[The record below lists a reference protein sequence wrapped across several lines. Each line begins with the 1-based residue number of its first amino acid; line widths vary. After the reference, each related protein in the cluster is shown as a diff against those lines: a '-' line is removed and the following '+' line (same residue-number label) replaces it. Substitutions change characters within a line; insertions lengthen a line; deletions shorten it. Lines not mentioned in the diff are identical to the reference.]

1 MRATC
6 TLLLRQLSLLLLLRE
21 PAAGSGPFASSSDP
35 TARTQLSGATTPA
48 AGPQGSSSR
57 GVSAAAAAAAAAA
70 SRLPPWERESSVP
83 WAPPVSGSTSEP
95 AAGGHTS
102 SPVIGSGYQTLRSSD
117 IEMRTSSSP
126 MDNMETLTTFSISGE
141 RTLLSIT
148 NSAMST
154 TATEST
160 TSYTEMIRS
169 SDLTQH
175 SSSVEQNRRN
185 SSSSEMYF
193 TEPGTEPLTAHSSEI
208 PTYSSSQS
216 DPPAIGSSHKT
227 ASIWDMEKK
236 TPSSHT
242 DSLYISPTFSRGGE
256 RTIQLLTNSITS
268 TNSLKSATSHSEI
281 AMSSNL
287 SHSSASISRSGGSN
301 RSSTIADLPESS
313 TGPLLIHSPLKSGLP
328 AIEGSHQPVSVSEKN
343 IASSHIAS
351 TYISATSTRA
361 GEGMLQ
367 SLINS
372 SRSSNAKGSS
382 TSGTEMSSSLY
393 LTQSS
398 SISSIALT
406 SGINIS
412 LAATDFTEPST
423 DPLLTP
429 SHSASETASKA
440 IGSSHQPI
448 NISATEKRTSDLH
461 TTSTYISTS
470 FTRGGERTLRSLMNS
485 STLPDVADSST
496 SDLENTKSS
505 DLLQP
510 SSPGAQAGGSNISS
524 SDFTEPSTESLL
536 THSSKIPSYSSSPND
551 FAAIVR
557 SNQAISSSATEKR
570 TSVLHTTTPYIS
582 TTLIKGGER
591 TLRSLTNG
599 NVSPDAAESST
610 SNSENTK
617 FSDLTQAST
626 AVAQAGGSNTLSTD
640 FTDPS
645 TEALLTHS
653 SKSSSYLSSPDDLA
667 AIGSSHQPI
676 NISATETR
684 TSNVHTS
691 STYISMT
698 FTAGSE
704 RTLTSLTNSSSTLP
718 DAAES
723 STSNL
728 GNINSSDL
736 PEPSSAVAQAGGNNI
751 SSSDFTEPS
760 TEPLLTYS
768 SKIPSYSSSPNDLA
782 AIGSSHQPINISAT
796 ETRTSDVHTSS
807 TYISMTF
814 TSGSERT
821 LTSLTNS
828 STLPDA
834 AESSTSNLGNI
845 NSSDLPEPSSAVAQA
860 GGNNIS
866 SSDFTEPS
874 TEPLLTHSSK
884 IPSYS
889 SSPND
894 LAGIGSSHQ
903 PISISATETRTS
915 DAHTSS
921 TYISTTSIRGEKR
934 TLRSLTYS
942 STLPDV
948 ADSSTSYLENT
959 KSSDLPQPSSAVA
972 QAGGNNISS
981 SDFTEP
987 STEPLLTHSSKIPSY
1002 SSSPN
1007 DLAGIGSSH
1016 QPISIS
1022 ATETRT
1028 SDAHTS
1034 STYISTTSIRGEKRT
1049 LRSLTYS
1056 STLPDVADS
1065 STSYLENTKSSDLP
1079 QPSSAVAQAGGNN
1092 ISSSDF
1098 TEPSTEP
1105 LLTHSSKIPS
1115 YSSSPNDLAGIGSS
1129 HQPISIS
1136 ATETRTSDAHTS
1148 STYISTTSIRGEKR
1162 TLGSLTYSSTLP
1174 DVADS
1179 STSYL
1184 ENTKSSDL
1192 PQPSSA
1198 VAQAGG
1204 NNISSSDFTEPSTE
1218 PLLTHS
1224 SKIPSYSS
1232 SPNDLA
1238 GIGSSHQPISISATE
1253 TRTSDAH
1260 TSSTYISTTSIRG
1273 EKRTLG
1279 SLTYSS
1285 TLPDVADSST
1295 SYLENTKSS
1304 DLPQPSSAVAQ
1315 AGGNNISSSD
1325 FTEPSTEPLLTHS
1338 SKIPSYSSS
1347 PNDLAGIGSSHQP
1360 ISISATETRT
1370 SDAHTSSTYIST
1382 TSIRGEKRTLRSL
1395 TYSSTLPDVA
1405 DSSTSYLENT
1415 KSSDLLQPS
1424 SAVAQAGGNNISSG
1438 DFIEPS
1444 TESLL
1449 THSSK
1454 IPSYSSSPNDLAGIG
1469 SSHQPISIL
1478 STETRTSDLHTSSTY
1493 ISTTSIRG
1501 EKRTLRSLTYSSTL
1515 PDVADSSTSYLENSK
1530 SSDLPE
1536 PSSSVAQAGGSNI
1549 SSSDFTE
1556 PSTEPLRT
1564 HSSKIPSYSSS
1575 PNDLA
1580 AVESSHQPISV
1591 SATEKRT
1598 SDLHTTSTYISATF
1612 TRGGEKTFRSL
1623 TNSSTSPDAA
1633 ESSTSILENTES
1645 SDLPQ
1650 PSSSVAETGG
1660 SNISSS
1666 DFTEPSTEPLLTHS
1680 SKIPTHSSSS
1690 NDLAGVG
1697 SSHQSVTISDREKGI
1712 SSSPTHSTY
1721 VSTTFTRGGER
1732 TSQSQTHSSTSTA
1745 ATEISTHNIDAAKS
1759 SDSTQFLSSVSQAG
1773 GFNISSS
1780 DASFTELS
1788 TESLLTHSSKSST
1801 LTLPNDTPTV
1811 GSNHQSLSSSKTE
1824 KKISS
1829 PYTDRMYSS
1838 ATLTGGGERTS
1849 QSLTNSTSAHT
1860 TESSTSYTEIANSSE
1875 LIQSPSMAQT
1885 RGTSISANDMGFTGS
1900 STETFFIRSSK
1911 IPTYS
1916 SFQNDPS
1923 SIASSHQPVSSID
1936 TEKRTSVSRT
1946 DSMYIPTTFSRGG
1959 DRTLLSISNNSTSAE
1974 SSESSTFYAEI
1985 SNSSDLAQSSSFMAQ
2000 SRGSNM
2006 ASSDGDLIAPS
2017 TEPLLVHS
2025 SKMPTYS
2032 STVNLQNATLFF
2044 TGTESSLTG
2053 SSSLS
2058 SPVFPSS
2065 SSESSVHHLLSS
2077 TPSPPHSFASSESSL
2092 PSSSSVI
2099 PSLSLPPP
2107 SLPSS
2112 LSTSS
2117 SVASF
2122 PLLPSFSSSSLPSQA
2137 GDSFQTSGSMITSGG
2152 TDRMEPSTAVF
2163 YGSTPRQYSNH
2174 SRPHQLKESTTFKTK
2189 GPLPLQTEPMEQLS
2203 SSSSSTSASTLA
2215 TESSTG
2221 GTFTSS
2227 GDHFEKT
2234 TLLLTTAAPSL
2245 SKDTQHTEMTKAS
2258 TSILPNM
2265 TSQRDVFPAAELTTG
2280 KTVTLSTDMTFGP
2293 PRSVPTTDHSLTTK
2307 TRRVKTA
2314 VATTLAYITGVTT
2327 KTMETSTATSI
2338 KITEENIPATHPSK
2352 TSSPSKTT
2360 VGFSTTSAAATKPTT
2375 IALLSRT
2382 RALVTSS
2389 HTTVNICSTNPCLHD
2404 GRCVINGVMGKYQCK
2419 CSPAWQGEDCRE
2431 DVDECLSNPCPAL
2444 ATCNNTHGSYVCR
2457 CPLGY
2462 QLEKGKC
2469 NLVRTFVGQV
2479 ALKLNTTHGMYSELH
2494 RIEDEIITILNVSL
2508 SALPGYYNSV
2518 VKAARE
2524 SNSVR
2529 VSVQTTFSLAS
2540 NVTLRDI
2547 VNSVQSYISAC
2558 KTPAEA
2564 CQFIS
2569 KYTLLPRVGGLCK
2582 QKDPECDR
2590 ETSECTDWDGIAVCQ
2605 CKSGYFKY
2613 NKMDHSCRAC
2623 EDGYRLE
2630 NEMCV
2635 RCPFGLGGLN
2645 CRNPY
2650 QLITVVIAAAGG
2662 GLLLILG
2669 IALIITCCRKNKND
2683 ISKLIF
2689 KSGDF
2694 QMSPYAEYPKNPR
2707 AQEWGRET
2715 IEMQENGSTK
2725 NLLQMTDV
2733 YYSVSI
2739 PGFHLYCL
2747 FCLMVQRYY
2756 ILCYVRCGR
2765 MACNWPKKR

>member
-1 MRATC
+1 MWSPPSCIMRATC
-6 TLLLRQLSLLLLLRE
+6 TLLLRQLSLLLLLLE
-21 PAAGSGPFASSSDP
+21 PSAGSGPFASSSDP
-35 TARTQLSGATTPA
+35 PARTPLSGATTPA

-57 GVSAAAAAAAAAA
+57 GVSAAA

-83 WAPPVSGSTSEP
+83 WAPPVSGSSAEP

-126 MDNMETLTTFSISGE
+126 TDNMETLTTFSISGE

-154 TATEST
+154 TVTEST
-160 TSYTEMIRS
+160 TSYTEMVRS

-175 SSSVEQNRRN
+175 SSSVEQSRRN
-185 SSSSEMYF
+185 SSLSDIYI
-193 TEPGTEPLTAHSSEI
+193 TEPGTEPLIAHSSEI

-236 TPSSHT
+236 TPNSHT

-287 SHSSASISRSGGSN
+287 SHSSASISRTGGSN

-313 TGPLLIHSPLKSGLP
+313 TGPLLIYSPVKSGLP
-328 AIEGSHQPVSVSEKN
+328 AIEGSHQPISGSEKN

-351 TYISATSTRA
+351 TYISTTSTRA

-372 SRSSNAKGSS
+372 SRSSNATGSS
-382 TSGTEMSSSLY
+382 TSGTEMSSSSY
-393 LTQSS
+393 LTELS
-398 SISSIALT
+398 SISSIALI
-406 SGINIS
+406 SEINIS

-429 SHSASETASKA
+429 SYSASETASKA

-448 NISATEKRTSDLH
+448 NISATEKRTSDLQ

-470 FTRGGERTLRSLMNS
+470 FTRGGERNLRSLMNS

-524 SDFTEPSTESLL
+524 SGFTEPSTESFL

-551 FAAIVR
+551 LAAIV
-557 SNQAISSSATEKR
+557 SSKQPISSSVTEKR
-570 TSVLHTTTPYIS
+570 TSVLHTSTPYTS

-599 NVSPDAAESST
+599 SVS
-610 SNSENTK
+610 
-617 FSDLTQAST
+617 
-626 AVAQAGGSNTLSTD
+626 
-640 FTDPS
+640 
-645 TEALLTHS
+645 
-653 SKSSSYLSSPDDLA
+653 
-667 AIGSSHQPI
+667 
-676 NISATETR
+676 
-684 TSNVHTS
+684 
-691 STYISMT
+691 
-698 FTAGSE
+698 
-704 RTLTSLTNSSSTLP
+704 P

-736 PEPSSAVAQAGGNNI
+736 PQPSSAVAQAGGGNN
-751 SSSDFTEPS
+751 SSSDFTKPS
-760 TEPLLTYS
+760 TEPLLTHS

-782 AIGSSHQPINISAT
+782 GIGSSHQPISISAT
-796 ETRTSDVHTSS
+796 EPRTSDLHTSS
-807 TYISMTF
+807 TYISA
-814 TSGSERT
+814 TSLRGEKRT
-821 LTSLTNS
+821 LRSLTYS
-828 STLPDA
+828 STLPDVA
-834 AESSTSNLGNI
+834 DSSTSYLENTK
-845 NSSDLPEPSSAVAQA
+845 SSDLPQLSSAVAQA

-903 PISISATETRTS
+903 PISISATEPRTS
-915 DAHTSS
+915 DLHTSS
-921 TYISTTSIRGEKR
+921 TYISATSLRGEKR

-959 KSSDLPQPSSAVA
+959 KSSDLPQLSSAVA

-1007 DLAGIGSSH
+1007 DLAGIGSSY

-1022 ATETRT
+1022 ATEPRT
-1028 SDAHTS
+1028 SDLHTS
-1034 STYISTTSIRGEKRT
+1034 STYISATSIRVEKRT

-1079 QPSSAVAQAGGNN
+1079 QLSSAVAQAGGSNISSSIGSSHQPISISATETRTSDLHTSSTYISTTSLRGEKRTLRSLTYSSTLPDVADSFTSYLENTKSSDLPQPSSALAQAGGSN

-1115 YSSSPNDLAGIGSS
+1115 YSSSTNDLTAVESS

-1136 ATETRTSDAHTS
+1136 A
-1148 STYISTTSIRGEKR
+1148 I
-1162 TLGSLTYSSTLP
+1162 
-1174 DVADS
+1174 
-1179 STSYL
+1179 
-1184 ENTKSSDL
+1184 
-1192 PQPSSA
+1192 
-1198 VAQAGG
+1198 
-1204 NNISSSDFTEPSTE
+1204 
-1218 PLLTHS
+1218 
-1224 SKIPSYSS
+1224 
-1232 SPNDLA
+1232 
-1238 GIGSSHQPISISATE
+1238 
-1253 TRTSDAH
+1253 
-1260 TSSTYISTTSIRG
+1260 
-1273 EKRTLG
+1273 
-1279 SLTYSS
+1279 
-1285 TLPDVADSST
+1285 
-1295 SYLENTKSS
+1295 
-1304 DLPQPSSAVAQ
+1304 
-1315 AGGNNISSSD
+1315 
-1325 FTEPSTEPLLTHS
+1325 
-1338 SKIPSYSSS
+1338 
-1347 PNDLAGIGSSHQP
+1347 
-1360 ISISATETRT
+1360 
-1370 SDAHTSSTYIST
+1370 
-1382 TSIRGEKRTLRSL
+1382 
-1395 TYSSTLPDVA
+1395 
-1405 DSSTSYLENT
+1405 
-1415 KSSDLLQPS
+1415 
-1424 SAVAQAGGNNISSG
+1424 
-1438 DFIEPS
+1438 
-1444 TESLL
+1444 
-1449 THSSK
+1449 
-1454 IPSYSSSPNDLAGIG
+1454 
-1469 SSHQPISIL
+1469 
-1478 STETRTSDLHTSSTY
+1478 
-1493 ISTTSIRG
+1493 
-1501 EKRTLRSLTYSSTL
+1501 
-1515 PDVADSSTSYLENSK
+1515 
-1530 SSDLPE
+1530 
-1536 PSSSVAQAGGSNI
+1536 
-1549 SSSDFTE
+1549 
-1556 PSTEPLRT
+1556 
-1564 HSSKIPSYSSS
+1564 
-1575 PNDLA
+1575 
-1580 AVESSHQPISV
+1580 
-1591 SATEKRT
+1591 EKRT
-1598 SDLHTTSTYISATF
+1598 SDLHTTSTYISTTF
-1612 TRGGEKTFRSL
+1612 TRGGEKTFSSL
-1623 TNSSTSPDAA
+1623 TNSSTSSDAA
-1633 ESSTSILENTES
+1633 ESSTSNLENTES
-1645 SDLPQ
+1645 SYLPQ

-1690 NDLAGVG
+1690 NDFAGVG

-1780 DASFTELS
+1780 DASFMEPS
-1788 TESLLTHSSKSST
+1788 TNPLLTHSSKSST
-1801 LTLPNDTPTV
+1801 LSLPNDTPTV

-1829 PYTDRMYSS
+1829 PYTDSMYSS

-1875 LIQSPSMAQT
+1875 LIQSPSNAQT

-2006 ASSDGDLIAPS
+2006 SSSDGDLIAPS

-2058 SPVFPSS
+2058 SSVFPSS
-2065 SSESSVHHLLSS
+2065 SSVSSLYRLLSS

-2107 SLPSS
+2107 SLSSS

-2117 SVASF
+2117 SVVSF
-2122 PLLPSFSSSSLPSQA
+2122 PLSPSLLPSFSSSSSPSQA
-2137 GDSFQTSGSMITSGG
+2137 GDSFQTSGSMVTSGG

-2174 SRPHQLKESTTFKTK
+2174 SGPHQLKESTTFKTK

-2215 TESSTG
+2215 TASSTG
-2221 GTFTSS
+2221 RTFTSS
-2227 GDHFEKT
+2227 RDHFEKT

-2338 KITEENIPATHPSK
+2338 KITEENIPTTHPSK

-2360 VGFSTTSAAATKPTT
+2360 AGFSTTLAAATKPTT
-2375 IALLSRT
+2375 IALLSHT

-2389 HTTVNICSTNPCLHD
+2389 HKTVNICSTNPCLHD
-2404 GRCVINGVMGKYQCK
+2404 GKCVINGVMGKYQCK

-2444 ATCNNTHGSYVCR
+2444 ATCNNTHGSYVCK

-2469 NLVRTFVGQV
+2469 NLVRTFIGQV
-2479 ALKLNTTHGMYSELH
+2479 ALKLNTTHGKYSELQ
-2494 RIEDEIITILNVSL
+2494 RIEDEIITMLNMSL
-2508 SALPGYYNSV
+2508 STLPGYYNSV

-2540 NVTLRDI
+2540 NVTLFDI
-2547 VNSVQSYISAC
+2547 VSSVQSYISAC
-2558 KTPAEA
+2558 KTPAET

-2569 KYTLLPRVGGLCK
+2569 NLTLLHRVGGLCK

-2590 ETSECTDWDGIAVCQ
+2590 ETSECTDLDGIAVCQ

-2630 NEMCV
+2630 NETCV

-2733 YYSVSI
+2733 YYSATGLRNAELERNGLYPPYTGL
-2739 PGFHLYCL
+2739 PGSRHSCIYPGQYNPSFISDETRRRDY
-2747 FCLMVQRYY
+2747 F
-2756 ILCYVRCGR
+2756 
-2765 MACNWPKKR
+2765 

>member
-1 MRATC
+1 MLLAGHVKPPSCIMRATC
-6 TLLLRQLSLLLLLRE
+6 TLLLRQLSLLLLLLLLLE
-21 PAAGSGPFASSSDP
+21 PSAGSGPFASSSDP
-35 TARTQLSGATTPA
+35 RARTQLSGATTPP

-57 GVSAAAAAAAAAA
+57 GVSAAAAAAAAAAA

-102 SPVIGSGYQTLRSSD
+102 SPVIGSSYQTLRSSD
-117 IEMRTSSSP
+117 IEMRTSRSP
-126 MDNMETLTTFSISGE
+126 TDNMETLTTFSRSGE
-141 RTLLSIT
+141 RTLLSVT

-160 TSYTEMIRS
+160 TPYTEMIS
-169 SDLTQH
+169 SADLTQQ

-185 SSSSEMYF
+185 SSSSDMYF
-193 TEPGTEPLTAHSSEI
+193 TKPGTEPLILHSSEI

-216 DPPAIGSSHKT
+216 DPPAIGSSHET

-242 DSLYISPTFSRGGE
+242 DSMYISPTFHRGGE

-268 TNSLKSATSHSEI
+268 TDSLKSTTSHTEI
-281 AMSSNL
+281 AMSSDL
-287 SHSSASISRSGGSN
+287 SHSSASISWTGGSN
-301 RSSTIADLPESS
+301 RSSTIAALPESS
-313 TGPLLIHSPLKSGLP
+313 TGPLLIYSPLKSGLP
-328 AIEGSHQPVSVSEKN
+328 AIESSHQPTNGSEKN

-351 TYISATSTRA
+351 TYISTTSTRA
-361 GEGMLQ
+361 GAGTLQ
-367 SLINS
+367 DLINS
-372 SRSSNAKGSS
+372 SRSSNATGNS
-382 TSGTEMSSSLY
+382 TSGTEMSSSSY

-406 SGINIS
+406 SGIDIS

-423 DPLLTP
+423 DPLLTQ
-429 SHSASETASKA
+429 SHSASETVSKA

-448 NISATEKRTSDLH
+448 NISATEKRTSDLY

-470 FTRGGERTLRSLMNS
+470 FTRGGERTLRSLMNN

-505 DLLQP
+505 DLPQP
-510 SSPGAQAGGSNISS
+510 SSPVAQAGGSNISS
-524 SDFTEPSTESLL
+524 SDLTEPSTESLF

-551 FAAIVR
+551 LAAIVS
-557 SNQAISSSATEKR
+557 SNQPISISATEKR
-570 TSVLHTTTPYIS
+570 TSDLHTTTTYIS

-610 SNSENTK
+610 SNLENTK
-617 FSDLTQAST
+617 ASDLTQAST
-626 AVAQAGGSNTLSTD
+626 SVTQGGGSNISSTD

-653 SKSSSYLSSPDDLA
+653 SKSSSYLSSP
-667 AIGSSHQPI
+667 
-676 NISATETR
+676 
-684 TSNVHTS
+684 
-691 STYISMT
+691 
-698 FTAGSE
+698 
-704 RTLTSLTNSSSTLP
+704 
-718 DAAES
+718 
-723 STSNL
+723 
-728 GNINSSDL
+728 
-736 PEPSSAVAQAGGNNI
+736 
-751 SSSDFTEPS
+751 
-760 TEPLLTYS
+760 
-768 SKIPSYSSSPNDLA
+768 NDLA
-782 AIGSSHQPINISAT
+782 AIGSSHQPVNISTT
-796 ETRTSDVHTSS
+796 ETRTSDLHTSS
-807 TYISMTF
+807 TYISVTF
-814 TSGSERT
+814 TGASERS

-845 NSSDLPEPSSAVAQA
+845 NSSELPQSSSAVAQA

-894 LAGIGSSHQ
+894 LAAIGSSHQ

-915 DAHTSS
+915 DLHTSS
-921 TYISTTSIRGEKR
+921 TYISMTSIRGEKR
-934 TLRSLTYS
+934 TSRSLTYS

-948 ADSSTSYLENT
+948 TDSSTSYLENT
-959 KSSDLPQPSSAVA
+959 KSSDLPQPSSPVG
-972 QAGGNNISS
+972 QAG
-981 SDFTEP
+981 
-987 STEPLLTHSSKIPSY
+987 
-1002 SSSPN
+1002 
-1007 DLAGIGSSH
+1007 
-1016 QPISIS
+1016 
-1022 ATETRT
+1022 R
-1028 SDAHTS
+1028 
-1034 STYISTTSIRGEKRT
+1034 
-1049 LRSLTYS
+1049 
-1056 STLPDVADS
+1056 
-1065 STSYLENTKSSDLP
+1065 
-1079 QPSSAVAQAGGNN
+1079 
-1092 ISSSDF
+1092 
-1098 TEPSTEP
+1098 
-1105 LLTHSSKIPS
+1105 
-1115 YSSSPNDLAGIGSS
+1115 
-1129 HQPISIS
+1129 
-1136 ATETRTSDAHTS
+1136 
-1148 STYISTTSIRGEKR
+1148 
-1162 TLGSLTYSSTLP
+1162 
-1174 DVADS
+1174 
-1179 STSYL
+1179 
-1184 ENTKSSDL
+1184 
-1192 PQPSSA
+1192 
-1198 VAQAGG
+1198 
-1204 NNISSSDFTEPSTE
+1204 
-1218 PLLTHS
+1218 
-1224 SKIPSYSS
+1224 
-1232 SPNDLA
+1232 
-1238 GIGSSHQPISISATE
+1238 
-1253 TRTSDAH
+1253 
-1260 TSSTYISTTSIRG
+1260 
-1273 EKRTLG
+1273 
-1279 SLTYSS
+1279 
-1285 TLPDVADSST
+1285 
-1295 SYLENTKSS
+1295 
-1304 DLPQPSSAVAQ
+1304 
-1315 AGGNNISSSD
+1315 
-1325 FTEPSTEPLLTHS
+1325 
-1338 SKIPSYSSS
+1338 
-1347 PNDLAGIGSSHQP
+1347 
-1360 ISISATETRT
+1360 
-1370 SDAHTSSTYIST
+1370 
-1382 TSIRGEKRTLRSL
+1382 
-1395 TYSSTLPDVA
+1395 
-1405 DSSTSYLENT
+1405 
-1415 KSSDLLQPS
+1415 
-1424 SAVAQAGGNNISSG
+1424 
-1438 DFIEPS
+1438 
-1444 TESLL
+1444 
-1449 THSSK
+1449 
-1454 IPSYSSSPNDLAGIG
+1454 
-1469 SSHQPISIL
+1469 
-1478 STETRTSDLHTSSTY
+1478 
-1493 ISTTSIRG
+1493 
-1501 EKRTLRSLTYSSTL
+1501 
-1515 PDVADSSTSYLENSK
+1515 
-1530 SSDLPE
+1530 
-1536 PSSSVAQAGGSNI
+1536 SNI

-1556 PSTEPLRT
+1556 LSTESLFT

-1580 AVESSHQPISV
+1580 AMESSPQPISI

-1598 SDLHTTSTYISATF
+1598 SDLHTTSSYISTTF

-1623 TNSSTSPDAA
+1623 TNSGTSPDAT
-1633 ESSTSILENTES
+1633 ESSTSNLENTQS

-1650 PSSSVAETGG
+1650 PSSPVVESGG

-1680 SKIPTHSSSS
+1680 PKIPTPSSSS
-1690 NDLAGVG
+1690 NDLADFNSFSGVG
-1697 SSHQSVTISDREKGI
+1697 SSHQSVTISDREKEI
-1712 SSSPTHSTY
+1712 SSSPTHSTH

-1745 ATEISTHNIDAAKS
+1745 ATEISTHNIDAAES

-1780 DASFTELS
+1780 DADFMEPS
-1788 TESLLTHSSKSST
+1788 TEPLLTDSSKSST
-1801 LTLPNDTPTV
+1801 LSLPNDTTSI

-1824 KKISS
+1824 KS
-1829 PYTDRMYSS
+1829 PYTDSMYSS

-1849 QSLTNSTSAHT
+1849 QSLTNSTSTHT

-1875 LIQSPSMAQT
+1875 LIQSPSMAET
-1885 RGTSISANDMGFTGS
+1885 RGTSMSANDMGFTGS

-1911 IPTYS
+1911 IPTDS

-1946 DSMYIPTTFSRGG
+1946 DSMYIQTTFSRGG

-2000 SRGSNM
+2000 SRGSNV
-2006 ASSDGDLIAPS
+2006 SSTDGDLIAPS

-2044 TGTESSLTG
+2044 TGTESSPTG

-2058 SPVFPSS
+2058 SSVFPSS
-2065 SSESSVHHLLSS
+2065 SSVSSLHHLLSS
-2077 TPSPPHSFASSESSL
+2077 TPSPPHSFASSESSP

-2099 PSLSLPPP
+2099 PSSSLPPP
-2107 SLPSS
+2107 SLSSS

-2117 SVASF
+2117 SVESF
-2122 PLLPSFSSSSLPSQA
+2122 PLLPSLLPSFSSASSPSHA
-2137 GDSFQTSGSMITSGG
+2137 GDSFQTSRSMVTSGE
-2152 TDRMEPSTAVF
+2152 TDTMEPSTAVF
-2163 YGSTPRQYSNH
+2163 SGSTPRQYSNH
-2174 SRPHQLKESTTFKTK
+2174 SRPHQLKESTSFKTT

-2203 SSSSSTSASTLA
+2203 SRSSSTSASALVTA
-2215 TESSTG
+2215 SSAG

-2245 SKDTQHTEMTKAS
+2245 SKDTQHTEMAKAS

-2265 TSQRDVFPAAELTTG
+2265 TGQRDVFPAAELTTG

-2293 PRSVPTTDHSLTTK
+2293 QRSVPTTDHSITTK
-2307 TRRVKTA
+2307 TRRVQTA
-2314 VATTLAYITGVTT
+2314 ATTTVAYVTGATT
-2327 KTMETSTATSI
+2327 KSMETSTATSI

-2360 VGFSTTSAAATKPTT
+2360 AGFSTTSAAATKPTT
-2375 IALLSRT
+2375 VALFSRT
-2382 RALVTSS
+2382 RALVTTS
-2389 HTTVNICSTNPCLHD
+2389 HTTVNVCTTNPCLHD
-2404 GRCVINGVMGKYQCK
+2404 GKCVINGVMGKYQCK
-2419 CSPAWQGEDCRE
+2419 CSPAWQGEDCSE
-2431 DVDECLSNPCPAL
+2431 DVDECLSNPCPDL
-2444 ATCNNTHGSYVCR
+2444 ATCNNTQGSYVCK

-2462 QLEKGKC
+2462 RLEKGKC
-2469 NLVRTFVGQV
+2469 NLARTFVYQV
-2479 ALKLNTTHGMYSELH
+2479 ALKLNTTHGKYSELP
-2494 RIEDEIITILNVSL
+2494 RIEDEIITMLNMSL
-2508 SALPGYYNSV
+2508 STLPGYYNSV

-2540 NVTLRDI
+2540 NVTLFDI
-2547 VNSVQSYISAC
+2547 DRSVQSYNRTC
-2558 KTPAEA
+2558 KTPAET

-2569 KYTLLPRVGGLCK
+2569 NLTLLHRVGGLCK

-2590 ETSECTDWDGIAVCQ
+2590 ETSECTDKDGIAVCQ

-2613 NKMDHSCRAC
+2613 KKIDHSCRAC

-2630 NEMCV
+2630 NETCV

-2733 YYSVSI
+2733 YYSPTGLRNAELERNGLYPPYTGL
-2739 PGFHLYCL
+2739 PGSRHSCIYPGQYNLSFISDETRRRDY
-2747 FCLMVQRYY
+2747 F
-2756 ILCYVRCGR
+2756 
-2765 MACNWPKKR
+2765 

>member
-1 MRATC
+1 MLLAGHVKPPSCIMRATC
-6 TLLLRQLSLLLLLRE
+6 TLLLRQLSLLLLLLLLE
-21 PAAGSGPFASSSDP
+21 PSAGSGPFASSSDP
-35 TARTQLSGATTPA
+35 RARTQLSGATTPA

-57 GVSAAAAAAAAAA
+57 GVSAAAAAAAAAAA

-102 SPVIGSGYQTLRSSD
+102 SPVIGSSYQTLRSSD
-117 IEMRTSSSP
+117 IEMRTSRSP
-126 MDNMETLTTFSISGE
+126 TDNMETLTTFSRSGE
-141 RTLLSIT
+141 RTLLSVT

-160 TSYTEMIRS
+160 TSYTEMIS
-169 SDLTQH
+169 SADLTQQ

-185 SSSSEMYF
+185 SSSSDMYF
-193 TEPGTEPLTAHSSEI
+193 TKPGTEPLIVHSSEI

-216 DPPAIGSSHKT
+216 DPPAIGSSHET
-227 ASIWDMEKK
+227 ASIWDMGKK

-242 DSLYISPTFSRGGE
+242 DSMYISPTFRRGGE

-268 TNSLKSATSHSEI
+268 TDSLKSTTSHTEI
-281 AMSSNL
+281 AMSSDL
-287 SHSSASISRSGGSN
+287 SHSSASISWTGGSN
-301 RSSTIADLPESS
+301 RSSTIAALPESS
-313 TGPLLIHSPLKSGLP
+313 TGPLLIYSPLKSGLP
-328 AIEGSHQPVSVSEKN
+328 AIESSHRPTNGSEKN

-351 TYISATSTRA
+351 TYISTTSTRA
-361 GEGMLQ
+361 GAGTLQ
-367 SLINS
+367 DLINS
-372 SRSSNAKGSS
+372 SRSSNATGNS
-382 TSGTEMSSSLY
+382 TSGTEMSSSSY

-406 SGINIS
+406 SGIHIS

-423 DPLLTP
+423 DPLLTQ
-429 SHSASETASKA
+429 SHSASETVSKA

-448 NISATEKRTSDLH
+448 NISATEKRTSDLY

-470 FTRGGERTLRSLMNS
+470 FTRGGERTLRSLMNN

-505 DLLQP
+505 DLPQP
-510 SSPGAQAGGSNISS
+510 SSPVAQAGGSNISS
-524 SDFTEPSTESLL
+524 SDLTEPSTESLF

-551 FAAIVR
+551 LAAIVS
-557 SNQAISSSATEKR
+557 SNQPISISATEKR
-570 TSVLHTTTPYIS
+570 TSDLHTTTTYIS

-591 TLRSLTNG
+591 TLRSLTNS

-610 SNSENTK
+610 SNLENTK
-617 FSDLTQAST
+617 ASDLTQAST
-626 AVAQAGGSNTLSTD
+626 SVTQGGGSNISSTD

-653 SKSSSYLSSPDDLA
+653 SKSSSY
-667 AIGSSHQPI
+667 
-676 NISATETR
+676 
-684 TSNVHTS
+684 
-691 STYISMT
+691 
-698 FTAGSE
+698 
-704 RTLTSLTNSSSTLP
+704 
-718 DAAES
+718 
-723 STSNL
+723 
-728 GNINSSDL
+728 
-736 PEPSSAVAQAGGNNI
+736 
-751 SSSDFTEPS
+751 
-760 TEPLLTYS
+760 
-768 SKIPSYSSSPNDLA
+768 SSSPNDLA
-782 AIGSSHQPINISAT
+782 AIGSSHQPVNISTT

-807 TYISMTF
+807 TYISVTF
-814 TSGSERT
+814 TGASERS

-845 NSSDLPEPSSAVAQA
+845 NSSDLPQSSSAVAQA

-894 LAGIGSSHQ
+894 LAAIGSSHQ
-903 PISISATETRTS
+903 PVNISTTETRTS
-915 DAHTSS
+915 DVHTSS
-921 TYISTTSIRGEKR
+921 TYISMTFTGASE
-934 TLRSLTYS
+934 RSLTSLTNS
-942 STLPDV
+942 STLPD
-948 ADSSTSYLENT
+948 AAESSTSNLGNIN
-959 KSSDLPQPSSAVA
+959 SSDLPQPSSAVA

-1007 DLAGIGSSH
+1007 DLAAMESSP
-1016 QPISIS
+1016 QPISI
-1022 ATETRT
+1022 
-1028 SDAHTS
+1028 
-1034 STYISTTSIRGEKRT
+1034 
-1049 LRSLTYS
+1049 
-1056 STLPDVADS
+1056 
-1065 STSYLENTKSSDLP
+1065 
-1079 QPSSAVAQAGGNN
+1079 
-1092 ISSSDF
+1092 
-1098 TEPSTEP
+1098 
-1105 LLTHSSKIPS
+1105 
-1115 YSSSPNDLAGIGSS
+1115 
-1129 HQPISIS
+1129 
-1136 ATETRTSDAHTS
+1136 
-1148 STYISTTSIRGEKR
+1148 
-1162 TLGSLTYSSTLP
+1162 
-1174 DVADS
+1174 
-1179 STSYL
+1179 
-1184 ENTKSSDL
+1184 
-1192 PQPSSA
+1192 
-1198 VAQAGG
+1198 
-1204 NNISSSDFTEPSTE
+1204 
-1218 PLLTHS
+1218 
-1224 SKIPSYSS
+1224 
-1232 SPNDLA
+1232 
-1238 GIGSSHQPISISATE
+1238 
-1253 TRTSDAH
+1253 
-1260 TSSTYISTTSIRG
+1260 
-1273 EKRTLG
+1273 
-1279 SLTYSS
+1279 
-1285 TLPDVADSST
+1285 
-1295 SYLENTKSS
+1295 
-1304 DLPQPSSAVAQ
+1304 
-1315 AGGNNISSSD
+1315 
-1325 FTEPSTEPLLTHS
+1325 
-1338 SKIPSYSSS
+1338 
-1347 PNDLAGIGSSHQP
+1347 
-1360 ISISATETRT
+1360 
-1370 SDAHTSSTYIST
+1370 
-1382 TSIRGEKRTLRSL
+1382 
-1395 TYSSTLPDVA
+1395 
-1405 DSSTSYLENT
+1405 
-1415 KSSDLLQPS
+1415 
-1424 SAVAQAGGNNISSG
+1424 
-1438 DFIEPS
+1438 
-1444 TESLL
+1444 
-1449 THSSK
+1449 
-1454 IPSYSSSPNDLAGIG
+1454 
-1469 SSHQPISIL
+1469 
-1478 STETRTSDLHTSSTY
+1478 
-1493 ISTTSIRG
+1493 
-1501 EKRTLRSLTYSSTL
+1501 
-1515 PDVADSSTSYLENSK
+1515 
-1530 SSDLPE
+1530 
-1536 PSSSVAQAGGSNI
+1536 
-1549 SSSDFTE
+1549 
-1556 PSTEPLRT
+1556 
-1564 HSSKIPSYSSS
+1564 
-1575 PNDLA
+1575 
-1580 AVESSHQPISV
+1580 

-1598 SDLHTTSTYISATF
+1598 SDLHTTSSYISTTF

-1623 TNSSTSPDAA
+1623 TNSGTSPDAT
-1633 ESSTSILENTES
+1633 ESSTSNLENTQS

-1650 PSSSVAETGG
+1650 PSSPVVESGG

-1680 SKIPTHSSSS
+1680 PKIPTPSSSS
-1690 NDLAGVG
+1690 NDLADFNSFSGVG
-1697 SSHQSVTISDREKGI
+1697 SSHQSVTISDREKEI

-1721 VSTTFTRGGER
+1721 VSTTFARGGER

-1745 ATEISTHNIDAAKS
+1745 ATEISTHNIDAAES

-1780 DASFTELS
+1780 DADFMEPS
-1788 TESLLTHSSKSST
+1788 TEPLLTDSSKSST
-1801 LTLPNDTPTV
+1801 LSLPNDTTSV

-1824 KKISS
+1824 KS
-1829 PYTDRMYSS
+1829 PYTDSMYSS

-1849 QSLTNSTSAHT
+1849 QSLTNSTSTHT

-1875 LIQSPSMAQT
+1875 LIQSPSMAET
-1885 RGTSISANDMGFTGS
+1885 RGTSMSANDMGFTGS

-1911 IPTYS
+1911 IPTDS

-1946 DSMYIPTTFSRGG
+1946 DSMYIQTTFSRGG

-2000 SRGSNM
+2000 SRGSNV
-2006 ASSDGDLIAPS
+2006 SSTDGDLIAPS

-2044 TGTESSLTG
+2044 TGTESSPTG

-2058 SPVFPSS
+2058 SSVFPSS
-2065 SSESSVHHLLSS
+2065 SSVSSLHHLLSS
-2077 TPSPPHSFASSESSL
+2077 TPSPPHSFASSESSP

-2099 PSLSLPPP
+2099 PSSSLPPP
-2107 SLPSS
+2107 SLSSS

-2117 SVASF
+2117 SVESF
-2122 PLLPSFSSSSLPSQA
+2122 PLLPSLLPSFSSASSPSHA
-2137 GDSFQTSGSMITSGG
+2137 GDSFQTSRSMVTSGG
-2152 TDRMEPSTAVF
+2152 TDTMEPSTAVF
-2163 YGSTPRQYSNH
+2163 SGSTPRQYSNH
-2174 SRPHQLKESTTFKTK
+2174 SRPHQLKESTSFKTT

-2203 SSSSSTSASTLA
+2203 SRSSSTSASALVTA
-2215 TESSTG
+2215 SSAG

-2245 SKDTQHTEMTKAS
+2245 SKDTQHTEMAKAS

-2265 TSQRDVFPAAELTTG
+2265 TGQRDVFPAAELTTG

-2293 PRSVPTTDHSLTTK
+2293 PRSVPTTDHSITTK
-2307 TRRVKTA
+2307 TRRVQTA
-2314 VATTLAYITGVTT
+2314 ATTTVAYVTGATT
-2327 KTMETSTATSI
+2327 KSMETSTATSI

-2360 VGFSTTSAAATKPTT
+2360 AGFSTTSAATTKPTT
-2375 IALLSRT
+2375 VALFSRT
-2382 RALVTSS
+2382 RALVTTS
-2389 HTTVNICSTNPCLHD
+2389 HTTVNVCTTNPCLHD
-2404 GRCVINGVMGKYQCK
+2404 GKCIINGVMGKYQCK
-2419 CSPAWQGEDCRE
+2419 CSPAWQGEDCSE
-2431 DVDECLSNPCPAL
+2431 DVDECLSNPCPDL
-2444 ATCNNTHGSYVCR
+2444 ATCNNTQGSYVCK

-2462 QLEKGKC
+2462 RLEKGKC
-2469 NLVRTFVGQV
+2469 SLARTFVYQV
-2479 ALKLNTTHGMYSELH
+2479 ALKLNTTHGKYSELP
-2494 RIEDEIITILNVSL
+2494 RIEDEIITMLNMSL
-2508 SALPGYYNSV
+2508 STLPGYYNSV

-2540 NVTLRDI
+2540 NVTLFDI
-2547 VNSVQSYISAC
+2547 DRSVQSYNRTC
-2558 KTPAEA
+2558 KTPAET

-2569 KYTLLPRVGGLCK
+2569 NLTLLHRVGGLCK

-2590 ETSECTDWDGIAVCQ
+2590 ETSECTDQDGIAVCQ

-2613 NKMDHSCRAC
+2613 KKIDHSCRAC

-2630 NEMCV
+2630 NETCV

-2733 YYSVSI
+2733 YYSPTGLRNAELERNGLYPPYTGL
-2739 PGFHLYCL
+2739 PGSRHSCIYPGQYNLSFISDETRRRDY
-2747 FCLMVQRYY
+2747 F
-2756 ILCYVRCGR
+2756 
-2765 MACNWPKKR
+2765 

>member
-1 MRATC
+1 MLLAGHVKPPSCIMRATC
-6 TLLLRQLSLLLLLRE
+6 TLLLRQLSLLLLLLLLE
-21 PAAGSGPFASSSDP
+21 PSAGSGPFASSSDP
-35 TARTQLSGATTPA
+35 RARTQLSGATTPA

-57 GVSAAAAAAAAAA
+57 GVSAAAAAAAAAAA

-102 SPVIGSGYQTLRSSD
+102 SPVIGSSYQTLRSSD
-117 IEMRTSSSP
+117 IEMRTSRSP
-126 MDNMETLTTFSISGE
+126 TDNMETLTTFSRSGE
-141 RTLLSIT
+141 RTLLSVT

-160 TSYTEMIRS
+160 TSYTEMIS
-169 SDLTQH
+169 SADLTQQ

-185 SSSSEMYF
+185 SSSSDMYF
-193 TEPGTEPLTAHSSEI
+193 TKPGTEPLIVHSSEI

-216 DPPAIGSSHKT
+216 DPPAIGSSHET
-227 ASIWDMEKK
+227 ASIWDMGKK

-242 DSLYISPTFSRGGE
+242 DSMYISPTFRRGGE

-268 TNSLKSATSHSEI
+268 TDSLKSTTSHTEI
-281 AMSSNL
+281 AMSSDL
-287 SHSSASISRSGGSN
+287 SHSSASISWTGGSN
-301 RSSTIADLPESS
+301 RSSTIAALPESS
-313 TGPLLIHSPLKSGLP
+313 TGPLLIYSPLKSGLP
-328 AIEGSHQPVSVSEKN
+328 AIESSHRPTNGSEKN

-351 TYISATSTRA
+351 TYISTTSTRA
-361 GEGMLQ
+361 GAGTLQ
-367 SLINS
+367 DLINS
-372 SRSSNAKGSS
+372 SRSSNATGNS
-382 TSGTEMSSSLY
+382 TSGTEMSSSSY

-406 SGINIS
+406 SGIHIS

-423 DPLLTP
+423 DPLLTQ
-429 SHSASETASKA
+429 SHSASETVSKA
-440 IGSSHQPI
+440 IVSSNQPI
-448 NISATEKRTSDLH
+448 SISATEKRTSDLH
-461 TTSTYISTS
+461 TT
-470 FTRGGERTLRSLMNS
+470 
-485 STLPDVADSST
+485 
-496 SDLENTKSS
+496 
-505 DLLQP
+505 
-510 SSPGAQAGGSNISS
+510 
-524 SDFTEPSTESLL
+524 
-536 THSSKIPSYSSSPND
+536 
-551 FAAIVR
+551 
-557 SNQAISSSATEKR
+557 
-570 TSVLHTTTPYIS
+570 TTYIS

-591 TLRSLTNG
+591 TLRSLTNS

-610 SNSENTK
+610 SNLENTK
-617 FSDLTQAST
+617 ASDLTQAST
-626 AVAQAGGSNTLSTD
+626 SVTQGGGSNISSTD

-653 SKSSSYLSSPDDLA
+653 SKSSSY
-667 AIGSSHQPI
+667 
-676 NISATETR
+676 
-684 TSNVHTS
+684 
-691 STYISMT
+691 
-698 FTAGSE
+698 
-704 RTLTSLTNSSSTLP
+704 
-718 DAAES
+718 
-723 STSNL
+723 
-728 GNINSSDL
+728 
-736 PEPSSAVAQAGGNNI
+736 
-751 SSSDFTEPS
+751 
-760 TEPLLTYS
+760 
-768 SKIPSYSSSPNDLA
+768 SSSPNDLA
-782 AIGSSHQPINISAT
+782 AIGSSHQPVNISTT

-807 TYISMTF
+807 TYISVTF
-814 TSGSERT
+814 TGASERS

-845 NSSDLPEPSSAVAQA
+845 NSSDLPQSSSAVAQA

-894 LAGIGSSHQ
+894 LAAIGSSHQ
-903 PISISATETRTS
+903 PVNISTTETRTS
-915 DAHTSS
+915 DVHTSS
-921 TYISTTSIRGEKR
+921 TYISMTFTGASE
-934 TLRSLTYS
+934 RSLTSLTNS
-942 STLPDV
+942 STLPD
-948 ADSSTSYLENT
+948 AAESSTSNLGNIN
-959 KSSDLPQPSSAVA
+959 SSDLPQPSSAVA

-1007 DLAGIGSSH
+1007 DLAAIGSSH

-1028 SDAHTS
+1028 SDLHTS
-1034 STYISTTSIRGEKRT
+1034 STYISMTSIRGEKRT
-1049 LRSLTYS
+1049 SRSLTYS
-1056 STLPDVADS
+1056 STLPDVTDS

-1079 QPSSAVAQAGGNN
+1079 QPSSPVGQAG
-1092 ISSSDF
+1092 
-1098 TEPSTEP
+1098 
-1105 LLTHSSKIPS
+1105 
-1115 YSSSPNDLAGIGSS
+1115 
-1129 HQPISIS
+1129 
-1136 ATETRTSDAHTS
+1136 R
-1148 STYISTTSIRGEKR
+1148 
-1162 TLGSLTYSSTLP
+1162 
-1174 DVADS
+1174 
-1179 STSYL
+1179 
-1184 ENTKSSDL
+1184 
-1192 PQPSSA
+1192 
-1198 VAQAGG
+1198 
-1204 NNISSSDFTEPSTE
+1204 
-1218 PLLTHS
+1218 
-1224 SKIPSYSS
+1224 
-1232 SPNDLA
+1232 
-1238 GIGSSHQPISISATE
+1238 
-1253 TRTSDAH
+1253 
-1260 TSSTYISTTSIRG
+1260 
-1273 EKRTLG
+1273 
-1279 SLTYSS
+1279 
-1285 TLPDVADSST
+1285 
-1295 SYLENTKSS
+1295 
-1304 DLPQPSSAVAQ
+1304 
-1315 AGGNNISSSD
+1315 
-1325 FTEPSTEPLLTHS
+1325 
-1338 SKIPSYSSS
+1338 
-1347 PNDLAGIGSSHQP
+1347 
-1360 ISISATETRT
+1360 
-1370 SDAHTSSTYIST
+1370 
-1382 TSIRGEKRTLRSL
+1382 
-1395 TYSSTLPDVA
+1395 
-1405 DSSTSYLENT
+1405 
-1415 KSSDLLQPS
+1415 
-1424 SAVAQAGGNNISSG
+1424 
-1438 DFIEPS
+1438 
-1444 TESLL
+1444 
-1449 THSSK
+1449 
-1454 IPSYSSSPNDLAGIG
+1454 
-1469 SSHQPISIL
+1469 
-1478 STETRTSDLHTSSTY
+1478 
-1493 ISTTSIRG
+1493 
-1501 EKRTLRSLTYSSTL
+1501 
-1515 PDVADSSTSYLENSK
+1515 
-1530 SSDLPE
+1530 
-1536 PSSSVAQAGGSNI
+1536 SNI

-1556 PSTEPLRT
+1556 LSTESLFT

-1580 AVESSHQPISV
+1580 AMESSPQPISI

-1598 SDLHTTSTYISATF
+1598 SDLHTTSSYISTTF

-1623 TNSSTSPDAA
+1623 TNSGTSPDAT
-1633 ESSTSILENTES
+1633 ESSTSNLENTQS

-1650 PSSSVAETGG
+1650 PSSPVVESGG

-1680 SKIPTHSSSS
+1680 PKIPTPSSSS

-1697 SSHQSVTISDREKGI
+1697 SSHQSVTISDREKEI

-1721 VSTTFTRGGER
+1721 VSTTFARGGER

-1745 ATEISTHNIDAAKS
+1745 ATEISTHNIDAAES

-1780 DASFTELS
+1780 DADFMEPS
-1788 TESLLTHSSKSST
+1788 TEPLLTDSSKSST
-1801 LTLPNDTPTV
+1801 LSLPNDTTSV

-1824 KKISS
+1824 KS
-1829 PYTDRMYSS
+1829 PYTDSMYSS

-1849 QSLTNSTSAHT
+1849 QSLTNSTSTHT

-1875 LIQSPSMAQT
+1875 LIQSPSMAET
-1885 RGTSISANDMGFTGS
+1885 RGTSMSANDMGFTGS

-1911 IPTYS
+1911 IPTDS

-1946 DSMYIPTTFSRGG
+1946 DSMYIQTTFSRGG

-2000 SRGSNM
+2000 SRGSNV
-2006 ASSDGDLIAPS
+2006 SSTDGDLIAPS

-2044 TGTESSLTG
+2044 TGTESSPTG

-2058 SPVFPSS
+2058 SSVFPSS
-2065 SSESSVHHLLSS
+2065 SSVSSLHHLLSS
-2077 TPSPPHSFASSESSL
+2077 TPSPPHSFASSESSP

-2099 PSLSLPPP
+2099 PSSSLPPP
-2107 SLPSS
+2107 SLSSS

-2117 SVASF
+2117 SVESF
-2122 PLLPSFSSSSLPSQA
+2122 PLLPSLLPSFSSASSPSHA
-2137 GDSFQTSGSMITSGG
+2137 GDSFQTSRSMVTSGG
-2152 TDRMEPSTAVF
+2152 TDTMEPSTAVF
-2163 YGSTPRQYSNH
+2163 SGSTPRQYSNH
-2174 SRPHQLKESTTFKTK
+2174 SRPHQLKESTSFKTT

-2203 SSSSSTSASTLA
+2203 SRSSSTSASALVTA
-2215 TESSTG
+2215 SSAG

-2245 SKDTQHTEMTKAS
+2245 SKDTQHTEMAKAS

-2265 TSQRDVFPAAELTTG
+2265 TGQRDVFPAAELTTG

-2293 PRSVPTTDHSLTTK
+2293 PRSVPTTDHSITTK
-2307 TRRVKTA
+2307 TRRVQTA
-2314 VATTLAYITGVTT
+2314 ATTTVAYVTGATT
-2327 KTMETSTATSI
+2327 KSMETSTATSI

-2360 VGFSTTSAAATKPTT
+2360 AGFSTTSAATTKPTT
-2375 IALLSRT
+2375 VALFSRT
-2382 RALVTSS
+2382 RALVTTS
-2389 HTTVNICSTNPCLHD
+2389 HTTVNVCTTNPCLHD
-2404 GRCVINGVMGKYQCK
+2404 GKCIINGVMGKYQCK
-2419 CSPAWQGEDCRE
+2419 CSPAWQGEDCSE
-2431 DVDECLSNPCPAL
+2431 DVDECLSNPCPDL
-2444 ATCNNTHGSYVCR
+2444 ATCNNTQGSYVCK

-2462 QLEKGKC
+2462 RLEKGKC
-2469 NLVRTFVGQV
+2469 SLARTFVYQV
-2479 ALKLNTTHGMYSELH
+2479 ALKLNTTHGKYSELP
-2494 RIEDEIITILNVSL
+2494 RIEDEIITMLNMSL
-2508 SALPGYYNSV
+2508 STLPGYYNSV

-2540 NVTLRDI
+2540 NVTLFDI
-2547 VNSVQSYISAC
+2547 DRSVQSYNRTC
-2558 KTPAEA
+2558 KTPAET

-2569 KYTLLPRVGGLCK
+2569 NLTLLHRVGGLCK

-2590 ETSECTDWDGIAVCQ
+2590 ETSECTDQDGIAVCQ

-2613 NKMDHSCRAC
+2613 KKIDHSCRAC

-2630 NEMCV
+2630 NETCV

-2733 YYSVSI
+2733 YYSPTGLRNAELERNGLYPPYTGL
-2739 PGFHLYCL
+2739 PGSRHSCIYPGQYNLSFISDETRRRDY
-2747 FCLMVQRYY
+2747 F
-2756 ILCYVRCGR
+2756 
-2765 MACNWPKKR
+2765 

>member
-6 TLLLRQLSLLLLLRE
+6 TLLLRQLSLLLLLLE
-21 PAAGSGPFASSSDP
+21 PSAGSGPFASSSDP
-35 TARTQLSGATTPA
+35 PARTQLSGATTPA
-48 AGPQGSSSR
+48 AGPQGPASR
-57 GVSAAAAAAAAAA
+57 GVSAAAAAAA

-83 WAPPVSGSTSEP
+83 WAPPVSSSTSE
-95 AAGGHTS
+95 GHTS
-102 SPVIGSGYQTLRSSD
+102 SPVIGSGYQTLKSSD

-126 MDNMETLTTFSISGE
+126 TDNMDTLTTFSRSGE

-154 TATEST
+154 AATEST
-160 TSYTEMIRS
+160 TSYTEMIS
-169 SDLTQH
+169 SADLTQH
-175 SSSVEQNRRN
+175 SSSVEQSRRN
-185 SSSSEMYF
+185 SSSSDMYF

-208 PTYSSSQS
+208 PTYSSSES
-216 DPPAIGSSHKT
+216 DPPAIGSSRNT
-227 ASIWDMEKK
+227 TSISDMEKK

-242 DSLYISPTFSRGGE
+242 DSMDISPTLSRGVE
-256 RTIQLLTNSITS
+256 RTIQLLTNSITL
-268 TNSLKSATSHSEI
+268 TDSLKSTTSHTEI
-281 AMSSNL
+281 AMSSDL
-287 SHSSASISRSGGSN
+287 SHSSASVSWTGGSN

-313 TGPLLIHSPLKSGLP
+313 TGPLLTYSPLKSGLL
-328 AIEGSHQPVSVSEKN
+328 AIEGSHQPISSSEKN

-351 TYISATSTRA
+351 THISTTSPRA

-372 SRSSNAKGSS
+372 SRSPNATGSS
-382 TSGTEMSSSLY
+382 TGTEMSSSSY

-412 LAATDFTEPST
+412 LAATDFTESST
-423 DPLLTP
+423 DPLLTQ

-485 STLPDVADSST
+485 SILPDVADSST

-505 DLLQP
+505 DLPQP

-524 SDFTEPSTESLL
+524 GDFTEPSAVSLL
-536 THSSKIPSYSSSPND
+536 THSSKIPSYSPSPND
-551 FAAIVR
+551 IAAIVS
-557 SNQAISSSATEKR
+557 SNQPISISATEKR
-570 TSVLHTTTPYIS
+570 TSDLHTTTTYIS

-599 NVSPDAAESST
+599 NVSPDVAESST
-610 SNSENTK
+610 SILENTK
-617 FSDLTQAST
+617 SSDLTQ
-626 AVAQAGGSNTLSTD
+626 
-640 FTDPS
+640 
-645 TEALLTHS
+645 
-653 SKSSSYLSSPDDLA
+653 
-667 AIGSSHQPI
+667 
-676 NISATETR
+676 
-684 TSNVHTS
+684 
-691 STYISMT
+691 
-698 FTAGSE
+698 
-704 RTLTSLTNSSSTLP
+704 
-718 DAAES
+718 
-723 STSNL
+723 
-728 GNINSSDL
+728 
-736 PEPSSAVAQAGGNNI
+736 PSSAVAQAGGNNI
-751 SSSDFTEPS
+751 SSSDFTDPS
-760 TEPLLTYS
+760 TEPLHMHS

-782 AIGSSHQPINISAT
+782 AIGSSHQPINISTT
-796 ETRTSDVHTSS
+796 ETRTSDLHTSS
-807 TYISMTF
+807 TFISMT
-814 TSGSERT
+814 SIRGEKRT
-821 LTSLTNS
+821 LRSLTNS

-834 AESSTSNLGNI
+834 AESSTSNLGYVK
-845 NSSDLPEPSSAVAQA
+845 SSDLPQPSSAVAQA

-866 SSDFTEPS
+866 SSDFTDPS
-874 TEPLLTHSSK
+874 TEALLTHSSR

-894 LAGIGSSHQ
+894 LAAIGSSHQ
-903 PISISATETRTS
+903 PINISTTETRTS
-915 DAHTSS
+915 DLHTSS
-921 TYISTTSIRGEKR
+921 TFISTTFIRGEKR
-934 TLRSLTYS
+934 TLRSLTN
-942 STLPDV
+942 
-948 ADSSTSYLENT
+948 SSTSPDASESSTSNLGNI

-987 STEPLLTHSSKIPSY
+987 STEALLTHSSRIPSY
-1002 SSSPN
+1002 SPSPS
-1007 DLAGIGSSH
+1007 DLAAIGSSH
-1016 QPISIS
+1016 QPINIS

-1028 SDAHTS
+1028 SDLHTS
-1034 STYISTTSIRGEKRT
+1034 STFISMTSIRGEKRT
-1049 LRSLTYS
+1049 LRSLTNSSTSPDAAESSTSNLGYVKSSDLPQPSSAVAQAGGNNISSSDFTDPSTEALLTHSSRIPSYS
-1056 STLPDVADS
+1056 SSPNDLAAIGSSHQPINISTTETRTSDVHPSSTYISKTSISGEKGTLRSLTNSNVSPDVAES
-1065 STSYLENTKSSDLP
+1065 STSFLENTKSSDLTQASTSVAQAGGSNISSTDFTDPSTEALLTPSSRIPSYSSSPSDLAAIGSSHQPINNSTTEKRTSDVHTSSTYISVLFTGASERTLTSLTNSSTSPDAAESSTSDLGNIKSSDLP

-1098 TEPSTEP
+1098 TEPSTGA

-1115 YSSSPNDLAGIGSS
+1115 YSSSANDLAAIGGS

-1136 ATETRTSDAHTS
+1136 A
-1148 STYISTTSIRGEKR
+1148 
-1162 TLGSLTYSSTLP
+1162 
-1174 DVADS
+1174 
-1179 STSYL
+1179 
-1184 ENTKSSDL
+1184 
-1192 PQPSSA
+1192 
-1198 VAQAGG
+1198 
-1204 NNISSSDFTEPSTE
+1204 
-1218 PLLTHS
+1218 
-1224 SKIPSYSS
+1224 
-1232 SPNDLA
+1232 
-1238 GIGSSHQPISISATE
+1238 
-1253 TRTSDAH
+1253 
-1260 TSSTYISTTSIRG
+1260 
-1273 EKRTLG
+1273 
-1279 SLTYSS
+1279 
-1285 TLPDVADSST
+1285 
-1295 SYLENTKSS
+1295 
-1304 DLPQPSSAVAQ
+1304 
-1315 AGGNNISSSD
+1315 
-1325 FTEPSTEPLLTHS
+1325 
-1338 SKIPSYSSS
+1338 
-1347 PNDLAGIGSSHQP
+1347 
-1360 ISISATETRT
+1360 
-1370 SDAHTSSTYIST
+1370 
-1382 TSIRGEKRTLRSL
+1382 
-1395 TYSSTLPDVA
+1395 
-1405 DSSTSYLENT
+1405 
-1415 KSSDLLQPS
+1415 
-1424 SAVAQAGGNNISSG
+1424 
-1438 DFIEPS
+1438 
-1444 TESLL
+1444 
-1449 THSSK
+1449 
-1454 IPSYSSSPNDLAGIG
+1454 
-1469 SSHQPISIL
+1469 
-1478 STETRTSDLHTSSTY
+1478 TETRTSDLHTSSTY

-1515 PDVADSSTSYLENSK
+1515 PDVADSSTSYLENTR
-1530 SSDLPE
+1530 SSDLSQ
-1536 PSSSVAQAGGSNI
+1536 PSSAVAQAGGSNL

-1556 PSTEPLRT
+1556 PSTEPLLT
-1564 HSSKIPSYSSS
+1564 HSSRIPSYSSS

-1580 AVESSHQPISV
+1580 AMESSHQPISI

-1598 SDLHTTSTYISATF
+1598 SDLHTTSTYISTTF

-1623 TNSSTSPDAA
+1623 TNSTSPDAA
-1633 ESSTSILENTES
+1633 ESSTSNLENTKS

-1650 PSSSVAETGG
+1650 ASSPVAETGG
-1660 SNISSS
+1660 SNILSS

-1680 SKIPTHSSSS
+1680 FKIPTHSSASS
-1690 NDLAGVG
+1690 DLAGVG

-1712 SSSPTHSTY
+1712 SSSPTHSMY

-1745 ATEISTHNIDAAKS
+1745 ATAISTHNIDAANS

-1773 GFNISSS
+1773 GFNISSR
-1780 DASFTELS
+1780 DADFMEPS
-1788 TESLLTHSSKSST
+1788 TEPLLTHSSKSST
-1801 LTLPNDTPTV
+1801 LSLPNDTPTI

-1824 KKISS
+1824 KRISR
-1829 PYTDRMYSS
+1829 PYTDSMYSS

-1849 QSLTNSTSAHT
+1849 QSLTNSTSTHT

-1946 DSMYIPTTFSRGG
+1946 DSMYISTTFNRGG

-2000 SRGSNM
+2000 SRGSNIS
-2006 ASSDGDLIAPS
+2006 SSDGDLIAPS

-2044 TGTESSLTG
+2044 TGTESSPTG

-2058 SPVFPSS
+2058 SSVFPSS
-2065 SSESSVHHLLSS
+2065 SSESSLHHLLSS
-2077 TPSPPHSFASSESSL
+2077 TPSPPHSFASSKSSL

-2099 PSLSLPPP
+2099 PSSSLPPP
-2107 SLPSS
+2107 SLSSS

-2117 SVASF
+2117 SVAS
-2122 PLLPSFSSSSLPSQA
+2122 LLPSLLPSSSSPSQA
-2137 GDSFQTSGSMITSGG
+2137 GDSFQTSGSMVTSGG
-2152 TDRMEPSTAVF
+2152 TVRMEPSTAVF

-2174 SRPHQLKESTTFKTK
+2174 SGPHQLNESTTFKTK

-2203 SSSSSTSASTLA
+2203 SRSSSTSASTLV

-2234 TLLLTTAAPSL
+2234 VLLLTTAAPRL
-2245 SKDTQHTEMTKAS
+2245 SKDTQHTEMAKAS

-2265 TSQRDVFPAAELTTG
+2265 TSQRDVFPAVELTTG

-2293 PRSVPTTDHSLTTK
+2293 PRSVPTTDHSITMK
-2307 TRRVKTA
+2307 TLRVQT
-2314 VATTLAYITGVTT
+2314 VATTTLAYVTGVTT
-2327 KTMETSTATSI
+2327 KAMETSTATSI

-2352 TSSPSKTT
+2352 TSSPSKPTA
-2360 VGFSTTSAAATKPTT
+2360 GFSTTSAAATKPTT
-2375 IALLSRT
+2375 VTLLSRT

-2389 HTTVNICSTNPCLHD
+2389 RTTVNVCSTNPCLHD
-2404 GRCVINGVMGKYQCK
+2404 GKCVINGVMGKYQCK
-2419 CSPAWQGEDCRE
+2419 CSPAWQGEDCGE
-2431 DVDECLSNPCPAL
+2431 DVDECLANPCPAL
-2444 ATCNNTHGSYVCR
+2444 ATCNNTQGSYVCK

-2469 NLVRTFVGQV
+2469 NLVRTFVNQIS
-2479 ALKLNTTHGMYSELH
+2479 LKPNTTRGKYSELH
-2494 RIEDEIITILNVSL
+2494 RIEDEIISMLNMSF
-2508 SALPGYYNSV
+2508 STLPGYYNSV

-2524 SNSVR
+2524 SDSVQ

-2540 NVTLRDI
+2540 NVTIFDI
-2547 VNSVQSYISAC
+2547 ISSGTRHMSLQ
-2558 KTPAEA
+2558 TPAET

-2569 KYTLLPRVGGLCK
+2569 NLKQLYGVGGLCK
-2582 QKDPECDR
+2582 LKDPECDR
-2590 ETSECTDWDGIAVCQ
+2590 ETSECTDLDGIAVCQ

-2630 NEMCV
+2630 NETCV

-2707 AQEWGRET
+2707 VQEWGRET

-2733 YYSVSI
+2733 YYSPTGLRNAELERNGLYPPYTGL
-2739 PGFHLYCL
+2739 PGSRHSCIYPGQYNPSFISDETRRRDY
-2747 FCLMVQRYY
+2747 F
-2756 ILCYVRCGR
+2756 
-2765 MACNWPKKR
+2765 

>member
-1 MRATC
+1 MLLAGHVKPPSCIMRATC
-6 TLLLRQLSLLLLLRE
+6 TLLLRQLSLLLLLLLLLE
-21 PAAGSGPFASSSDP
+21 PSAGSGPFASSSDP
-35 TARTQLSGATTPA
+35 RARTQLSGATTPP

-57 GVSAAAAAAAAAA
+57 GVSAAAAAAAAAAA

-102 SPVIGSGYQTLRSSD
+102 SPVIGSSYQTLRSSD
-117 IEMRTSSSP
+117 IEMRTSRSP
-126 MDNMETLTTFSISGE
+126 TDNMETLTTFSRSGE
-141 RTLLSIT
+141 RTLLSVT

-160 TSYTEMIRS
+160 TPYTEMIS
-169 SDLTQH
+169 SADLTQQ

-185 SSSSEMYF
+185 SSSSDMYF
-193 TEPGTEPLTAHSSEI
+193 TKPGTEPLILHSSEI

-216 DPPAIGSSHKT
+216 DPPAIGSSHET

-242 DSLYISPTFSRGGE
+242 DSMYISPTFHRGGE

-268 TNSLKSATSHSEI
+268 TDSLKSTTSHTEI
-281 AMSSNL
+281 AMSSDL
-287 SHSSASISRSGGSN
+287 SHSSASISWTGGSN
-301 RSSTIADLPESS
+301 RSSTIAALPESS
-313 TGPLLIHSPLKSGLP
+313 TGPLLIYSPLKSGLP
-328 AIEGSHQPVSVSEKN
+328 AIESSHQPTNGSEKN

-351 TYISATSTRA
+351 TYISTTSTRA
-361 GEGMLQ
+361 GAGTLQ
-367 SLINS
+367 DLINS
-372 SRSSNAKGSS
+372 SRSSNATGNS
-382 TSGTEMSSSLY
+382 TSGTEMSSSSY

-406 SGINIS
+406 SGIDIS

-423 DPLLTP
+423 DPLLTQ
-429 SHSASETASKA
+429 SHSASETVSKA

-448 NISATEKRTSDLH
+448 NISATEKRTSDLY

-470 FTRGGERTLRSLMNS
+470 FTRGGERTLRSLMNN

-505 DLLQP
+505 DLPQP
-510 SSPGAQAGGSNISS
+510 SSPVAQAGGSNISS
-524 SDFTEPSTESLL
+524 SDLTEPSTESLF

-551 FAAIVR
+551 LAAIVS
-557 SNQAISSSATEKR
+557 SNQPISISATEKR
-570 TSVLHTTTPYIS
+570 TSDLHTTTTYIS

-610 SNSENTK
+610 SNLENTK
-617 FSDLTQAST
+617 ASDLTQAST
-626 AVAQAGGSNTLSTD
+626 SVTQGGGSNISSTD

-653 SKSSSYLSSPDDLA
+653 SKSSSYLSSP
-667 AIGSSHQPI
+667 
-676 NISATETR
+676 
-684 TSNVHTS
+684 
-691 STYISMT
+691 
-698 FTAGSE
+698 
-704 RTLTSLTNSSSTLP
+704 
-718 DAAES
+718 
-723 STSNL
+723 
-728 GNINSSDL
+728 
-736 PEPSSAVAQAGGNNI
+736 
-751 SSSDFTEPS
+751 
-760 TEPLLTYS
+760 
-768 SKIPSYSSSPNDLA
+768 NDLA
-782 AIGSSHQPINISAT
+782 AIGSSHQPVNIST
-796 ETRTSDVHTSS
+796 RETRTSDVHTSS

-814 TSGSERT
+814 TGASERSS
-821 LTSLTNS
+821 TSLTNS
-828 STLPDA
+828 STLPNA

-845 NSSDLPEPSSAVAQA
+845 N
-860 GGNNIS
+860 
-866 SSDFTEPS
+866 
-874 TEPLLTHSSK
+874 
-884 IPSYS
+884 
-889 SSPND
+889 
-894 LAGIGSSHQ
+894 
-903 PISISATETRTS
+903 
-915 DAHTSS
+915 
-921 TYISTTSIRGEKR
+921 
-934 TLRSLTYS
+934 
-942 STLPDV
+942 
-948 ADSSTSYLENT
+948 
-959 KSSDLPQPSSAVA
+959 SSDLPQPSSAVA

-1007 DLAGIGSSH
+1007 DLAAIGSSH
-1016 QPISIS
+1016 QPVNIST
-1022 ATETRT
+1022 TETRT
-1028 SDAHTS
+1028 SDLHTS
-1034 STYISTTSIRGEKRT
+1034 STYISVTFTGASE
-1049 LRSLTYS
+1049 RSLTSLTNS
-1056 STLPDVADS
+1056 STLPDAAES
-1065 STSYLENTKSSDLP
+1065 STSNLGNINSSELP
-1079 QPSSAVAQAGGNN
+1079 QSSSAVAQAGGNN

-1115 YSSSPNDLAGIGSS
+1115 YSSSPNDLAAIGSS

-1136 ATETRTSDAHTS
+1136 ATETRTSDLHTS
-1148 STYISTTSIRGEKR
+1148 STYISMTSIRGEKR
-1162 TLGSLTYSSTLP
+1162 TSRSLTYSSTLP
-1174 DVADS
+1174 DVTDS

-1192 PQPSSA
+1192 PQPSSP
-1198 VAQAGG
+1198 VGQAG
-1204 NNISSSDFTEPSTE
+1204 
-1218 PLLTHS
+1218 
-1224 SKIPSYSS
+1224 
-1232 SPNDLA
+1232 
-1238 GIGSSHQPISISATE
+1238 
-1253 TRTSDAH
+1253 R
-1260 TSSTYISTTSIRG
+1260 
-1273 EKRTLG
+1273 
-1279 SLTYSS
+1279 
-1285 TLPDVADSST
+1285 
-1295 SYLENTKSS
+1295 
-1304 DLPQPSSAVAQ
+1304 
-1315 AGGNNISSSD
+1315 
-1325 FTEPSTEPLLTHS
+1325 
-1338 SKIPSYSSS
+1338 
-1347 PNDLAGIGSSHQP
+1347 
-1360 ISISATETRT
+1360 
-1370 SDAHTSSTYIST
+1370 
-1382 TSIRGEKRTLRSL
+1382 
-1395 TYSSTLPDVA
+1395 
-1405 DSSTSYLENT
+1405 
-1415 KSSDLLQPS
+1415 
-1424 SAVAQAGGNNISSG
+1424 
-1438 DFIEPS
+1438 
-1444 TESLL
+1444 
-1449 THSSK
+1449 
-1454 IPSYSSSPNDLAGIG
+1454 
-1469 SSHQPISIL
+1469 
-1478 STETRTSDLHTSSTY
+1478 
-1493 ISTTSIRG
+1493 
-1501 EKRTLRSLTYSSTL
+1501 
-1515 PDVADSSTSYLENSK
+1515 
-1530 SSDLPE
+1530 
-1536 PSSSVAQAGGSNI
+1536 SNI

-1556 PSTEPLRT
+1556 LSTESLFT

-1580 AVESSHQPISV
+1580 AMESSPQPISI

-1598 SDLHTTSTYISATF
+1598 SDLHTTSSYISTTF

-1623 TNSSTSPDAA
+1623 TNSGTSPDAT
-1633 ESSTSILENTES
+1633 ESSTSNLENTQS

-1650 PSSSVAETGG
+1650 PSSPVVESGG

-1680 SKIPTHSSSS
+1680 PKIPTPSSSS

-1697 SSHQSVTISDREKGI
+1697 SSHQSVTISDREKEI
-1712 SSSPTHSTY
+1712 SSSPTHSTH

-1745 ATEISTHNIDAAKS
+1745 ATEISTHNIDAAES

-1780 DASFTELS
+1780 DADFMEPS
-1788 TESLLTHSSKSST
+1788 TEPLLTDSSKSST
-1801 LTLPNDTPTV
+1801 LSLPNDTTSI

-1824 KKISS
+1824 KS
-1829 PYTDRMYSS
+1829 PYTDSMYSS

-1849 QSLTNSTSAHT
+1849 QSLTNSTSTHT

-1875 LIQSPSMAQT
+1875 LIQSPSMAET
-1885 RGTSISANDMGFTGS
+1885 RGTSMSANDMGFTGS

-1911 IPTYS
+1911 IPTDS

-1946 DSMYIPTTFSRGG
+1946 DSMYIQTTFSRGG

-2000 SRGSNM
+2000 SRGSNV
-2006 ASSDGDLIAPS
+2006 SSTDGDLIAPS

-2044 TGTESSLTG
+2044 TGTESSPTG

-2058 SPVFPSS
+2058 SSVFPSS
-2065 SSESSVHHLLSS
+2065 SSVSSLHHLLSS
-2077 TPSPPHSFASSESSL
+2077 TPSPPHSFASSESSP

-2099 PSLSLPPP
+2099 PSSSLPPP
-2107 SLPSS
+2107 SLSSS

-2117 SVASF
+2117 SVESF
-2122 PLLPSFSSSSLPSQA
+2122 PLLPSLLPSFSSASSPSHA
-2137 GDSFQTSGSMITSGG
+2137 GDSFQTSRSMVTSGE
-2152 TDRMEPSTAVF
+2152 TDTMEPSTAVF
-2163 YGSTPRQYSNH
+2163 SGSTPRQYSNH
-2174 SRPHQLKESTTFKTK
+2174 SRPHQLKESTSFKTT

-2203 SSSSSTSASTLA
+2203 SRSSSTSASALVTA
-2215 TESSTG
+2215 SSAG

-2245 SKDTQHTEMTKAS
+2245 SKDTQHTEMAKAS

-2265 TSQRDVFPAAELTTG
+2265 TGQRDVFPAAELTTG

-2293 PRSVPTTDHSLTTK
+2293 QRSVPTTDHSITTK
-2307 TRRVKTA
+2307 TRRVQTA
-2314 VATTLAYITGVTT
+2314 ATTTVAYVTGATT
-2327 KTMETSTATSI
+2327 KSMETSTATSI

-2360 VGFSTTSAAATKPTT
+2360 AGFSTTSAAATKPTT
-2375 IALLSRT
+2375 VALFSRT
-2382 RALVTSS
+2382 RALVTTS
-2389 HTTVNICSTNPCLHD
+2389 HTTVNVCTTNPCLHD
-2404 GRCVINGVMGKYQCK
+2404 GKCVINGVMGKYQCK
-2419 CSPAWQGEDCRE
+2419 CSPAWQGEDCSE
-2431 DVDECLSNPCPAL
+2431 DVDECLSNPCPDL
-2444 ATCNNTHGSYVCR
+2444 ATCNNTQGSYVCK

-2462 QLEKGKC
+2462 RLEKGKC
-2469 NLVRTFVGQV
+2469 NLARTFVYQV
-2479 ALKLNTTHGMYSELH
+2479 ALKLNTTHGKYSELP
-2494 RIEDEIITILNVSL
+2494 RIEDEIITMLNMSL
-2508 SALPGYYNSV
+2508 STLPGYYNSV

-2540 NVTLRDI
+2540 NVTLFDI
-2547 VNSVQSYISAC
+2547 DRSVQSYNRTC
-2558 KTPAEA
+2558 KTPAET

-2569 KYTLLPRVGGLCK
+2569 NLTLLHRVGGLCK

-2590 ETSECTDWDGIAVCQ
+2590 ETSECTDKDGIAVCQ

-2613 NKMDHSCRAC
+2613 KKIDHSCRAC

-2630 NEMCV
+2630 NETCV

-2733 YYSVSI
+2733 YYSPTGLRNAELERNGLYPPYTGL
-2739 PGFHLYCL
+2739 PGSRHSCIYPGQYNLSFISDETRRRDY
-2747 FCLMVQRYY
+2747 F
-2756 ILCYVRCGR
+2756 
-2765 MACNWPKKR
+2765 